1 MIGCLYVCLTVI
13 LENHIMKKIQEEFFM
28 LATPPSRLIFGLIPW
43 YSALIVTGICLAL
56 FIASREE
63 KRLGLA
69 KDTVIDL
76 ALWVVPFGIIGARL
90 YYVAFSWDT
99 FAPNPISALYVWQG
113 GLAIYGAVLAG
124 LLTVIIFARKRK
136 LHLGTLTDLIAP
148 GLALA
153 QAIGRWGNYFN
164 MEAYGPQ
171 INNPA
176 WQFFPAAVF
185 IPAGNGGAWH
195 MATFF
200 YESMWN
206 LLVFSVLMLLR
217 KRKHRP
223 GDLTLWYFLLYGAGR
238 LIIEGLRT
246 DSLYAGGG
254 IRISQVLAM
263 VMCLV
268 VLAVFLWRTLRTSGI
283 RAFVHLRSLPLML
296 ILAAS
301 TVILIAVKLDTL
313 TAIAASTLLCALFSL
328 NIITAAVTTYTAE
341 T

>member
-1 MIGCLYVCLTVI
+1 
-13 LENHIMKKIQEEFFM
+13 M
-28 LATPPSRLIFGLIPW
+28 LATPSSRLIFGLVPW
-43 YSALIVTGICLAL
+43 YSTLIITGICLAL
-56 FIASREE
+56 FIAGREE
-63 KRLGLA
+63 KRLGLP

-76 ALWVVPFGIIGARL
+76 ALWVVPFGILGARL
-90 YYVAFSWDT
+90 YYVVFSWDT
-99 FAPNPISALYVWQG
+99 FAHNPISALYIWQG

-124 LLTVIIFARKRK
+124 LLTVFIFARRRR

-164 MEAYGPQ
+164 MEAYGAE
-171 INNPA
+171 ITNPA
-176 WQFFPAAVF
+176 WQFFPAAVL
-185 IPAGNGGAWH
+185 IPSAAGATWH

-206 LLVFSVLMLLR
+206 LLVFAVLMLLR
-217 KRKHRP
+217 KRKHHP

-238 LIIEGLRT
+238 LVIEGLRT

-254 IRISQVLAM
+254 IRISQLLAM

-283 RAFVHLRSLPLML
+283 KALLHLRSLPL
-296 ILAAS
+296 ILVLAFSAI
-301 TVILIAVKLDTL
+301 ILIIVKFDAL
-313 TAIAASTLLCALFSL
+313 TAIAASTFLCAMFSL
-328 NIITAAVTTYTAE
+328 NIIVASIIVYTAE

>member
-1 MIGCLYVCLTVI
+1 
-13 LENHIMKKIQEEFFM
+13 M

-56 FIASREE
+56 CIASREE
-63 KRLGLA
+63 KRLGLPQ
-69 KDTVIDL
+69 DTVIDL

-99 FAPNPISALYVWQG
+99 FAPNPISVLYVWQG

-164 MEAYGPQ
+164 MEAYGRE
-171 INNPA
+171 ITNPA

-185 IPAGNGGAWH
+185 IPASNGGSWH

-206 LLVFSVLMLLR
+206 LLVFTVLMLLR
-217 KRKHRP
+217 KSKHRP

-263 VMCLV
+263 AMCLV
-268 VLAVFLWRTLRTSGI
+268 VLVFFLWRMLRVSGFKAI
-283 RAFVHLRSLPLML
+283 LRPQSIPLVVV
-296 ILAAS
+296 LAAS
-301 TVILIAVKLDTL
+301 IVALILIGRANLP
-313 TAIAASTLLCALFSL
+313 AIAASTLLCALFSV
-328 NIITAAVTTYTAE
+328 NVITAAVTIYTAE

>member
-1 MIGCLYVCLTVI
+1 
-13 LENHIMKKIQEEFFM
+13 M
-28 LATPPSRLIFGLIPW
+28 LATPSSRLIFGLIPW

-63 KRLGLA
+63 KRLDLP

-90 YYVAFSWDT
+90 YYVIFAWDT
-99 FAPNPISALYVWQG
+99 FAPNPISVLYVWQG

-124 LLTVIIFARKRK
+124 LLTVIVFARKRK

-164 MEAYGPQ
+164 MEAYGLE
-171 INNPA
+171 ITTPA
-176 WQFFPAAVF
+176 WQFFPAAVY
-185 IPAGNGGAWH
+185 IPAGSGGTWH

-206 LLVFSVLMLLR
+206 LLVFAALMLLR

-246 DSLYAGGG
+246 DSLFAGGG

-263 VMCLV
+263 VMCV
-268 VLAVFLWRTLRTSGI
+268 IVLAIFLWRTLRASGPA
-283 RAFVHLRSLPLML
+283 AFLHLRSLPLL
-296 ILAAS
+296 LVLAGSVAAILLMGQAN
-301 TVILIAVKLDTL
+301 L

-328 NIITAAVTTYTAE
+328 NIITAAVTAYTAE